1 MHIKYARKFSFFYVA
16 VICTIVSA
24 LQSSAYTESA
34 RRSAYPA
41 KA

>member
-1 MHIKYARKFSFFYVA
+1 MKTNEDFFEVF
-16 VICTIVSA
+16 ICGNVSA
-24 LQSSAYTESA
+24 LQSSAYIESA